1 MKVGQLYVYPVKSL
15 RPTTITEGILT
26 TRGFQYDRHFM
37 LLKVIMAEDGSGTT
51 TLKNMHVT
59 YFPEMT
65 LFHTDIQYPKSE
77 EDKGKLIVTYRPAP
91 FSESA
96 SGSEEIK
103 RLEIPLQPDVKSLT
117 PFQITMHKSPTTGY
131 NMGAEINDWFS
142 AHFGF
147 PVVLAYL
154 GPSSREVL
162 GTLAPAK
169 KGKKAALGTERE
181 TLSSEKKWG
190 AIFPV
195 LIVATAISMASQG
208 STLFRHGIAS
218 EAARSL
224 APALLLTTGT
234 FVALLYYYASLQA
247 PHEDRITFADCAPYL
262 VISEKS
268 VENVSA
274 RLPDGEEMDRTKFR
288 PNIVITGA
296 EEAFEEDFWSALT
309 VRAES
314 GRESAKLLL
323 TGNCVRCA
331 SLNVD
336 FETGKMGTGEAGTV
350 LKKLMKDRRVDAGA
364 KFSPVFGRY
373 SFLEPKSD
381 GVTLRVG
388 DEVTVSERG
397 KDRTT
402 FGEFLLG
409 WDIEGSM
416 ANSSVLDWPGLTN

>member
-1 MKVGQLYVYPVKSL
+1 
-15 RPTTITEGILT
+15 
-26 TRGFQYDRHFM
+26 M
-37 LLKVIMAEDGSGTT
+37 LLKVVPAEDGSGTT
-51 TLKNMHVT
+51 TLTNMHVP
-59 YFPEMT
+59 YFPEMA
-65 LFHTDIQYPKSE
+65 LFHTDIEYPKSE
-77 EDKGKLIVTYRPAP
+77 EDRGKLTVTYRPAP
-91 FSESA
+91 SSESA
-96 SGSEEIK
+96 SESEEIK
-103 RLEIPLQPDVKSLT
+103 RLEIPLQPDPKSLT
-117 PFQITMHKSPTTGY
+117 PFKITMHKSPTTGY

-142 AHFGF
+142 ACFGF

-181 TLSSEKKWG
+181 TLSPEKKWG

-208 STLFRHGIAS
+208 TTLVRHGITS

-224 APALLLTTGT
+224 APTLLFTAGAL
-234 FVALLYYYASLQA
+234 VVLLYYYASLQA

-262 VISEKS
+262 IISEKS
-268 VENVSA
+268 VDNVSA

-288 PNIVITGA
+288 PNIVVSGA
-296 EEAFEEDFWSALT
+296 EEAFEEDFWGALT
-309 VRAES
+309 VRVGSGPES
-314 GRESAKLLL
+314 VKLLL
-323 TGNCVRCA
+323 TGNCVRCQ

-336 FETGKMGTGEAGTV
+336 YETGKMGTGEAGTV

-364 KFSPVFGRY
+364 RFSPVFGRY
-373 SFLEPKSD
+373 SFLEPKGD

-409 WDIEGSM
+409 WGSAGSI
-416 ANSSVLDWPGLTN
+416 ANSNVLDWPGLTN